1 MEDPL
6 NFKVR
11 DRIERFEPA
20 WRKAIAFPLQVAGAD
35 VTAQDVVVNWL
46 NVQTIQPEVSD
57 RIRLMDIQAGI
68 PLEVSLKREG
78 WMQAEIDDLR
88 EARQA
93 SSDSLGEQLLTAFDR
108 GQ

>member
-1 MEDPL
+1 MEAPL

-11 DRIERFEPA
+11 DRIERFEPV
-20 WRKAIAFPLQVAGAD
+20 WREVIAFALQVAGAD
-35 VTAQDVVVNWL
+35 VIAQDVVVNWL
-46 NVQTIQPEVSD
+46 NVQTVQPEVSA

-78 WMQAEIDDLR
+78 WTQAEIDDLR
-88 EARQA
+88 EAKQVSGA
-93 SSDSLGEQLLTAFDR
+93 DLGEQILTAFDR